1 MTSTRVFCSPRRAKE
16 LSSPRTGPY
25 RSVDAMTWPK
35 AGMNLCC
42 AAMIAS
48 SGVFVG
54 WERAGRAAT
63 RRRMK
68 GTLPRRQL
76 RGKSLATKS
85 PVGQSSATDEA
96 SVGNV
101 VANAVAIAPP
111 YHSDLSR
118 RYSVRRKDPTMD
130 TPARHA
136 EDQLTCCMSN
146 ASCVT
151 YKALSYT
158 RSSEESE
165 YPRPQ
170 RSDNNE
176 IPGGSIHLGTRTVH
190 HDTTPTVRQPTSDL
204 IPYVCRY
211 SKAGYKYDLRT
222 CIRSRR
228 NRRKD
233 DTHPCSVLRS
243 KQPIARPPVR
253 QINVSTARIEVLGIY
268 SPVRGG
274 LTCGRER

>member
-1 MTSTRVFCSPRRAKE
+1 
-16 LSSPRTGPY
+16 
-25 RSVDAMTWPK
+25 
-35 AGMNLCC
+35 MNLCC

-68 GTLPRRQL
+68 GALPRRQL

-96 SVGNV
+96 SVGKV

-118 RYSVRRKDPTMD
+118 RYSVKRKDPTMD

-151 YKALSYT
+151 YTALSYT
-158 RSSEESE
+158 MSSEESE

-176 IPGGSIHLGTRTVH
+176 IPGGSIHFGTRTVH

-228 NRRKD
+228 NRRKG
-233 DTHPCSVLRS
+233 DTYLCSVLRS

-274 LTCGRER
+274 LTCGRERGRGSLSRRVGES